1 MRHNARLTA
10 AVMMPQVA
18 VGVDVAS
25 ASQVADSVQ
34 RFGNRYLDRVYTRH
48 EQACCQGSSEAQARS
63 LAARFAAKEAVVK
76 VLRPDG
82 DAPEWTSIEVV
93 RSPAGWTDI
102 ELTGKA
108 RVMADKA
115 GISQLAVSLS
125 HEGDLALAVVVG
137 VAVAS
142 EHSGGTS

>member
-1 MRHNARLTA
+1 MTSR
-10 AVMMPQVA
+10 VA
-18 VGVDVAS
+18 VGVDIAS
-25 ASQVADSVQ
+25 AAQVAESVQ

-48 EQACCQGSSEAQARS
+48 EQECCGGSSEVQARG

-93 RSPAGWTDI
+93 RSPGGWTDI

-108 RVMADKA
+108 RIMADRA

-125 HEGDLALAVVVG
+125 HEGDSALAVVVG
-137 VAVAS
+137 VAV
-142 EHSGGTS
+142 ELGTQEERHDRSR